1 MGAPAPP
8 PAPAAA
14 ARLPPAAAAPPAPPR
29 PLRARAPRPAPTP
42 ARAPGPAAPRP
53 HPAGAG
59 PVTSRRRAPTG
70 SARGGVGARGVWRW
84 APRGGA
90 GGAAAPIAAHRPGAV
105 LWCASERRAAV
116 GLVEGA
122 LGGTARRENRHERQP
137 GRSRSESGQRCEG
150 QK

>member
-29 PLRARAPRPAPTP
+29 PLRARARLAPPPPPRAPPAP
-42 ARAPGPAAPRP
+42 PRP

-84 APRGGA
+84 APRCGA